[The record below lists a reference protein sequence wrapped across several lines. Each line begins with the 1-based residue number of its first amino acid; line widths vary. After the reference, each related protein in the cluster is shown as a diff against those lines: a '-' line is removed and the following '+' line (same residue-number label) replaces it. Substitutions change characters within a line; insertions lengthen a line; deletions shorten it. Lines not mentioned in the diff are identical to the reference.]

1 MIFNKDEMKKEFK
14 VLDSYIRDKGL
25 RRTSQRDKVLAIFL
39 ATEKHI
45 SVEELHKLVKKKHP
59 EIGYTTVYRTM
70 KLCSETGL
78 SDSIDFGDGV
88 ARFEHKFG
96 HNHHDHLICIKCG
109 RLIEVLDPEIEK
121 LQERLVKKHD
131 FVSLRHN
138 LEIFGMC
145 RKCKK

>member
-1 MIFNKDEMKKEFK
+1 MKKEFQ

-25 RRTSQRDKVLAIFL
+25 RRTSQREKVLAIFL

-45 SVEELHKLVKKKHP
+45 SVEELHKLVRKKHP

-78 SDSIDFGDGV
+78 SDAIDLGDGV

-109 RLIEVLDPEIEK
+109 KLIEVFDPEIEK
-121 LQERLVKKHD
+121 LQERLVKKHS
-131 FVSLRHN
+131 FVSLKHT

-145 RKCKK
+145 GKCKR